1 MRARLAAA
9 LGLALAPAVLAAPA
23 EAQAGPQ
30 VILVVMPGMPF
41 ETALRDPFLGSLA
54 GHGGIG
60 LMTTSGEA
68 HSPTRATVSLGAGRS
83 ADGAPDGPVSYE
95 PLGPGLQIDARP
107 FREAAGEAEV
117 GLLATAL
124 EQAGKP
130 LAYMDLRGSSGDPAM
145 LVAMDLR
152 GRIPLAFLNTF
163 PALSE
168 LPPEFLGPETV
179 RVVESVALVVSPDP
193 GVIEFALEQTE
204 ASKVMVL
211 VVATPPTEGM
221 RGRGDTVTPVILARG
236 TPARLLQPGGPPAG
250 LTSDTTRR
258 EGILSNVDVAPT
270 VLEFLGVEIP
280 EEMLG
285 SPLRAAGPAPREMHR
300 RYLEWREVVT
310 PVGQVVL
317 GLGIASLVAGFVLVS
332 GPWRASRRVSGV
344 LAVLGLASVA
354 LLVTFVPASL
364 LPGFDWP
371 LVVGTLTLGGAA
383 LVMLALRLGRG
394 TPAGPVAVVAL
405 VGMIV
410 VAVDVAA
417 GWRTGSTPL
426 LGGSALDGER
436 FFGLGNPY
444 AGIVLGGA
452 VLGAALLRPRWGV
465 SLVAGAA
472 AFAALP
478 FLGADVGGAITLSV
492 AAGLWYGIN
501 RWGRLG
507 WPTAGVAAA
516 AAVVALAVVLVT
528 HRVLPPGATH
538 VSRALDAPGGA
549 LGLVEIFWD
558 RLSLNLRT
566 TSDVP
571 SAWLAVLGLPFWLI
585 VALRPPGPLR
595 PALPPGSAWQR
606 AAVVLA
612 LSGMVGYVANDT
624 FGTASIAFLFLS
636 AAVIF
641 PALTLRW
648 RGESLREP
656 STATAP
662 AAG

>member
-9 LGLALAPAVLAAPA
+9 LGLALAPAFLAAPA

-30 VILVVMPGMPF
+30 VILVVTPGMPY

-95 PLGPGLQIDARP
+95 PLGPGLQIDASP

-130 LAYMDLRGSSGDPAM
+130 LAYMDLRGSAGDPAM

-179 RVVESVALVVSPDP
+179 RLVESVALVVSPDP
-193 GVIEFALEQTE
+193 GVIEFALEQTV
-204 ASKVMVL
+204 ASRVMVL
-211 VVATPPTEGM
+211 VVAAPPTEAM
-221 RGRGDTVTPVILARG
+221 RERGDTVTPVILARG

-258 EGILSNVDVAPT
+258 QGVVSNVDVAPT
-270 VLEFLGVEIP
+270 VLEFLGVEVP
-280 EEMLG
+280 GEMVG
-285 SPLRAAGPAPREMHR
+285 SGLRPSGRAPTELHR

-310 PVGQVVL
+310 PVGQMVL
-317 GLGIASLVAGFVLVS
+317 GLAIASLVAGFVLVS

-371 LVVGTLTLGGAA
+371 LVVEALALGGAA
-383 LVMLALRLGRG
+383 LVLLALRLGRG
-394 TPAGPVAVVAL
+394 TPTGPVAVVAL

-410 VAVDVAA
+410 VAVDVAT

-452 VLGAALLRPRWGV
+452 VLGAALLPRWGV
-465 SLVAGAA
+465 SLIAGAA

-501 RWGRLG
+501 RWDRIG
-507 WPTAGVAAA
+507 WATVGIAAA
-516 AAVVALAVVLVT
+516 AAAAALAVVLLT

-558 RLSLNLRT
+558 RLSMNLRT
-566 TSDVP
+566 TSEVP

-585 VALRPPGPLR
+585 VALHPPGKLR
-595 PALPPGSAWQR
+595 SALPAGSAWQR

-612 LSGMVGYVANDT
+612 LSGMVGYVVNDT

-636 AAVIF
+636 AAVIY
-641 PALTLRW
+641 PALALRW
-648 RGESLREP
+648 RGGSLREP
-656 STATAP
+656 STATEP